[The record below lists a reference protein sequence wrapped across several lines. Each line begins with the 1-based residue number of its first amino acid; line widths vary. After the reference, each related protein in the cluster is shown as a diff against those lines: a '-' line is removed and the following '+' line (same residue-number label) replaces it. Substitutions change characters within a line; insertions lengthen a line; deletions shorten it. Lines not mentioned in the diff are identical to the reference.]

1 MISISN
7 VRAHAGAILRE
18 LLRTP
23 AFVIPSIGFPAM
35 FYAIIGLMYSRTNA
49 AAADF
54 TMCSFMAFALVGITL
69 FQFGVGIAT
78 ERGRPWERYLRT
90 LPVTVATR
98 FAARVCVALVF
109 GIAAAGLVALIAR
122 LFAPIDFTAL
132 QWLQIAAYALVG
144 AIPFVM
150 LGIAI
155 AYWVAPRGALPV
167 TNILYLLGSIAG
179 GLWMPPQIL
188 PPILQSISPYVPM
201 RQYAELLWS
210 VAQRGHDPLR
220 AALMLS
226 GFVLV
231 FGAAGI
237 VGYRRDERSRY
248 A

>member
-1 MISISN
+1 MISVSN

-23 AFVIPSIGFPAM
+23 AFVIPSVGFPAM
-35 FYAIIGLMYSRTNA
+35 FYSFFGLMYSRTSA
-49 AAADF
+49 QAADF

-90 LPVTVATR
+90 LPVSIATR

-122 LFAPIDFTAL
+122 FFAPIDFTTL
-132 QWLQIAAYALVG
+132 QWLQIAAYALAG
-144 AIPFVM
+144 AIPFVL

-179 GLWMPPQIL
+179 GLWMPPQYL
-188 PPILQSISPYVPM
+188 PSFLQAVSPYVPM

-210 VAQRGHDPLR
+210 VAQRGHDPMR
-220 AALMLS
+220 AALML
-226 GFVLV
+226 GAFAIV
-231 FGAAGI
+231 FAAIGI
-237 VGYRRDERSRY
+237 AGYRRDERARY